1 MVENSVAM
9 WCIAVEV
16 VAASQLDDVAGT
28 GVMEETVVR
37 VLGEGALEAVMMV
50 CCL

>member
-1 MVENSVAM
+1 MVENSGAM

-16 VAASQLDDVAGT
+16 VAASQLDDVAGA
-28 GVMEETVVR
+28 GMMEETVVR